1 MFSKV
6 KHGYTICKRSLGV
19 LRQRPQLLAF
29 PLVSSVLVL
38 AVLAILGG
46 TVLEVASIADPGSDG
61 AMDGLLDVAA
71 GIDDGTTSELWLYG
85 ALFVAYFVSTAIATF
100 FTAALTHCVAAQ
112 FRGESVGFRDGLGA
126 AWRARRKVLVWAVA
140 AATVGVVIQLLED
153 RFDSV
158 GAIAASIFNASWAV
172 LTFFI
177 VPVLVLDDVS
187 ARGMFRRSVETFRG
201 TWGET
206 VTVSLGVGTFVLLA
220 TVVPLVVL
228 AALFV
233 AGVAPLVVVALAI
246 VTVAL
251 AALVG
256 QALSAIARTAL
267 YLSAREGDTV
277 GPFADIGTEAIVD
290 PNSNR

>member
-1 MFSKV
+1 
-6 KHGYTICKRSLGV
+6 
-19 LRQRPQLLAF
+19 
-29 PLVSSVLVL
+29 
-38 AVLAILGG
+38 
-46 TVLEVASIADPGSDG
+46 
-61 AMDGLLDVAA
+61 
-71 GIDDGTTSELWLYG
+71 
-85 ALFVAYFVSTAIATF
+85 
-100 FTAALTHCVAAQ
+100 
-112 FRGESVGFRDGLGA
+112 
-126 AWRARRKVLVWAVA
+126 
-140 AATVGVVIQLLED
+140 
-153 RFDSV
+153 
-158 GAIAASIFNASWAV
+158 
-172 LTFFI
+172 
-177 VPVLVLDDVS
+177 
-187 ARGMFRRSVETFRG
+187 MFRRRVETFRG

-206 VTVSLGVGTFVLLA
+206 VTMSFGVGTFVLLA

-290 PNSNR
+290 PGSNR